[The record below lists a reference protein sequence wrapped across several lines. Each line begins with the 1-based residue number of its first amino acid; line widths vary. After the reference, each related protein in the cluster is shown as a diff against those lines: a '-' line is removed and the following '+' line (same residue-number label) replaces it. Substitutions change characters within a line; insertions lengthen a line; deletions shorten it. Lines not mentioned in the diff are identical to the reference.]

1 MADVDIEKRLSEWT
15 LLGEF
20 RGSGPLRDVTVL
32 DFSQMM
38 MGPIATQL
46 IGDLGALV
54 IKVERPGSGEWER
67 SYLPRG
73 RRVSGESPY
82 FLAMNRNKIGLA
94 ADLKDP
100 EHLRKLLALVP
111 HVDALVHNFRPGVME
126 RLGLGYEQLRELNPR
141 LVYASGSGYGPSGP
155 WAERPGQD
163 LLGQSVSGLAADN
176 GPGDT
181 VPVPSATP
189 IVDASSGFLLAF
201 HVVAGILG
209 ARQTGAGQ
217 RVEASLLGTALLMQC
232 QQAFVTLNTD
242 LRYQRSDNG
251 IAAPWTDAP
260 YGVFAT
266 SDSYLTLSMVTPAKL
281 SEVLDIPAG
290 LAGLAGDD
298 AFAAR
303 DDIVACISPQLRTR
317 TTGDWLAVMLG
328 HDIWAA
334 PLLTLEQA
342 LAHPQVAANGYVEPV
357 SAPDGSTVHAVGLGC
372 TVSSVPRVNRLPP
385 PCLGEHTDLVWRA
398 VEHLDE
404 AVGGSQG
411 RGARPQP

>member
-1 MADVDIEKRLSEWT
+1 MTFLE
-15 LLGEF
+15 EF

-67 SYLPRG
+67 SYLPRDQ
-73 RRVSGESPY
+73 RVSGESPY

-100 EHLRKLLALVP
+100 GHLRRLLALVP
-111 HVDALVHNFRPGVME
+111 HVDAVVHNFRPGVME

-163 LLGQSVSGLAADN
+163 LLAQSVSGLAADN
-176 GPGDT
+176 GPGDAA
-181 VPVPSATP
+181 PVPSATP
-189 IVDASSGFLLAF
+189 VVDASSGFLLAF

-209 ARQTGAGQ
+209 ARRTGAGQ
-217 RVEASLLGTALLMQC
+217 QVEASLLGTALLMQC

-242 LRYQRSDNG
+242 LRYHRSDNG
-251 IAAPWTDAP
+251 IVAPWTNAP
-260 YGVFAT
+260 YGVFPT
-266 SDSYLTLSMVTPAKL
+266 SDSYLTLSMVTPARL
-281 SEVLDIPAG
+281 SEVLDIPAD
-290 LAGLAGDD
+290 LADLASSE

-317 TTGDWLAVMLG
+317 TTGAWLAVMLE

-334 PLLTLEQA
+334 PLLTLEEA
-342 LAHPQVAANGYVEPV
+342 LAHPQVTANGYVEQV

-372 TVSSVPRVNRLPP
+372 TVSSIPRVNRLPP
-385 PCLGEHTDLVWRA
+385 PRLGEHTDLVWQA
-398 VEHLDE
+398 VEHLNE
-404 AVGGSQG
+404 APGGSQG
-411 RGARPQP
+411 EKFGDQQIGLGG